1 MAGRLLDDDPEQAYQ
16 HAAWARR
23 KAGRLAAVR
32 EAAALAAYGTG
43 RYAEALADLRAY
55 RRLSGSAAYWPVEA
69 DCERGLG
76 RPERALAMAGAPE
89 VRQLDRAAQAEMRI
103 VAAGARRDLGQLD
116 AAVVTL
122 QGPELKSTAKLPSI
136 ARVHYAYADTLLA
149 AGREAEARLWFARA
163 AEADTSGETGAA
175 DRLAELEGLTFID
188 AYEGPG
194 HDLE

>member
-1 MAGRLLDDDPEQAYQ
+1 
-16 HAAWARR
+16 AWARR

-32 EAAALAAYGTG
+32 EAAALAAYRTG

-55 RRLSGSAAYWPVEA
+55 RRLSGSAAYWLVEA
-69 DCERGLG
+69 DCERGMG
-76 RPERALAMAGAPE
+76 RPERALTMAGAPE
-89 VRQLDRAAQAEMRI
+89 VRHLDRAAQAEMRI

-122 QGPELKSTAKLPSI
+122 QGPELRSNARLPSTA
-136 ARVHYAYADTLLA
+136 RVQYAYADTLLA
-149 AGREAEARLWFARA
+149 AGREEEARHWFARA
-163 AEADTSGETGAA
+163 AEVDTSGATGAA

-194 HDLE
+194 HDVD